1 MNMIVAY
8 DIADPKRLNKIAK
21 VIKDYG
27 VRVQKSIF
35 EVEVDGGLFTEMKSR
50 VEEIIEPFEDGV
62 KYFPLCE
69 KCAGTV
75 ENIGQG
81 VFIDPDEEFYVI

>member
-8 DIADPKRLNKIAK
+8 DIAEPRRLNKVAK

-27 VRVQKSIF
+27 LRVQKSIF
-35 EVEVDGGLFTEMKSR
+35 EVQVDSRIFAEMKAR
-50 VEEIIEPFEDGV
+50 IEEEIEQSADGV

-75 ENIGQG
+75 EIIGQG
-81 VFIDPDEEFYVI
+81 IFIDPDEEFYVL

>member
-1 MNMIVAY
+1 MIVAY
-8 DIADPKRLNKIAK
+8 DIADPRRLNKVAK

-27 VRVQKSIF
+27 LRVQKSIF
-35 EVEVDGGLFTEMKSR
+35 EVAVDDSIFFEMKGR
-50 VEEIIEPFEDGV
+50 IEEEIKTAEDGV

-75 ENIGQG
+75 EIIGQG
-81 VFIDPDEEFYVI
+81 VFVDPDEEYYIL

>member
-1 MNMIVAY
+1 MIVAY
-8 DIADPKRLNKIAK
+8 DIADPRRLNKVAK

-27 VRVQKSIF
+27 IRVQKSIF
-35 EVEVDGGLFTEMKSR
+35 EVAVNNNLFLEMKSR
-50 VEEIIEPFEDGV
+50 IEDIIEPTADGV

-75 ENIGQG
+75 EIIGQG
-81 VFIDPDEEFYVI
+81 IFIDPDEEFYVL

>member
-8 DIADPKRLNKIAK
+8 DIADPRRLNKVAK

-27 VRVQKSIF
+27 IRVQKSIF
-35 EVEVDGGLFTEMKSR
+35 EVAVNNNLFLEMKSR
-50 VEEIIEPFEDGV
+50 IEDIIEPTADGV

-75 ENIGQG
+75 EIIGQG
-81 VFIDPDEEFYVI
+81 IFIDPDEEFYVL

>member
-1 MNMIVAY
+1 MNIIVAY
-8 DIADPKRLNKIAK
+8 DIADPRRLNRVAK

-27 VRVQKSIF
+27 IRVQKSIF
-35 EVEVDGGLFTEMKSR
+35 EVDVGKSTFAEMKAR
-50 VEEIIEPFEDGV
+50 IEDEIELSLDGV

-75 ENIGQG
+75 EIIGQG
-81 VFIDPDEEFYVI
+81 IFIDPDEEFYVL

>member
-8 DIADPKRLNKIAK
+8 DIADEKRLNRVAK
-21 VIKDYG
+21 VILDYG
-27 VRVQKSIF
+27 TRVQKSIF
-35 EVEVDGGLFTEMKSR
+35 EVDITPKAFKELKER
-50 VEEIIEPFEDGV
+50 IENIIVAEEDGV

-75 ENIGQG
+75 EIIGQG
-81 VFIDPDEEFYVI
+81 IFTDPEREFYIY

>member
-1 MNMIVAY
+1 MNMIIAY
-8 DIADPKRLNKIAK
+8 DITDEKRLVRVAK
-21 VIKDYG
+21 VMLDYG

-35 EVEVDGGLFTEMKSR
+35 EVELTHRSFRELKDR
-50 VEEIIEPFEDGV
+50 IEEIIIAETDGV

-75 ENIGQG
+75 EIIGQG
-81 VFIDPDEEFYVI
+81 EFTDPDHEYYIY

>member
-8 DIADPKRLNKIAK
+8 DIAEPRRLNKVAK
-21 VIKDYG
+21 VVKDYG
-27 VRVQKSIF
+27 LRVQKSIF
-35 EVEVDGGLFTEMKSR
+35 EVAVNNNLFLEMKSR
-50 VEEIIEPFEDGV
+50 IEDIIETTADGV

-75 ENIGQG
+75 EIIGQG
-81 VFIDPDEEFYVI
+81 IFIDPDGEFYVL

>member
-8 DIADPKRLNKIAK
+8 DIADPRRLNKVAK

-27 VRVQKSIF
+27 IRVQKSIF
-35 EVEVDGGLFTEMKSR
+35 EVAVNNNLFLEMKSR
-50 VEEIIEPFEDGV
+50 IEDIIEPTADGV

-75 ENIGQG
+75 EIIGQEI
-81 VFIDPDEEFYVI
+81 FIDPDEEFYVL

>member
-8 DIADPKRLNKIAK
+8 DIANPKRIAQ
-21 VIKDYG
+21 VARILKDYG

-35 EVEVDGGLFTEMKSR
+35 EVDVNGGVFTAMKKR
-50 VEEIIEPFEDGV
+50 IETVIVPAEDGV
-62 KYFPLCE
+62 KYFPLCR

-75 ENIGQG
+75 EIIGQG
-81 VFIDPDEEFYVI
+81 VYTDPDEEFYIY

>member
-1 MNMIVAY
+1 MNMIIAY
-8 DIADPKRLNKIAK
+8 DIADAKRLVRVAK
-21 VIKDYG
+21 VMLDYG

-35 EVEVDGGLFTEMKSR
+35 EVEITSPAFRIFRER
-50 VEEIIEPFEDGV
+50 VEKIIIAEEDGV

-75 ENIGQG
+75 EIIGQG
-81 VFIDPDEEFYVI
+81 QFTDPDSEYYIY

>member
-1 MNMIVAY
+1 MIVAY
-8 DIADPKRLNKIAK
+8 DIACPGRIVRVAKI
-21 VIKDYG
+21 VLDYG

-35 EVEVDGGLFTEMKSR
+35 EVAVDDRIFAEMKAR
-50 VEEIIEPFEDGV
+50 IEKVIVPEEDGV

-75 ENIGQG
+75 EIIGQG
-81 VFIDPDEEFYVI
+81 MFTDPDEEFYIY

>member
-1 MNMIVAY
+1 MNMIIAY
-8 DIADPKRLNKIAK
+8 DIAHPRRLNRVAKIM
-21 VIKDYG
+21 KDYG

-35 EVEVDGGLFTEMKSR
+35 EVEVDNKRFAEMKRR
-50 VEEIIEPFEDGV
+50 VRDVILESEDGV

-75 ENIGQG
+75 EIIGQG
-81 VFIDPDEEFYVI
+81 IFVDPDEEYVVV

>member
-1 MNMIVAY
+1 MDMIVAY
-8 DIADPKRLNKIAK
+8 DIAHPRRLNRVAKIM
-21 VIKDYG
+21 KDYG

-35 EVEVDGGLFTEMKSR
+35 EVEVDNKRFAEMKRR
-50 VEEIIEPFEDGV
+50 VRDVILEEEDGV

-75 ENIGQG
+75 EIIGQG
-81 VFIDPDEEFYVI
+81 VFVDPEKEYLVV

>member
-8 DIADPKRLNKIAK
+8 DITETKRLARVAK
-21 VIKDYG
+21 VMLDYG

-35 EVEVDGGLFTEMKSR
+35 EVEVTPVVFREMKAR
-50 VEEIIEPFEDGV
+50 IDKIIHNDTDGV

-75 ENIGQG
+75 EIIGQG
-81 VFIDPDEEFYVI
+81 QFTDPDREYYIY